1 MFPANSNDPILIQ
14 VIQIPAGT
22 NILTVIVQLGKPKK
36 ALHTSLLTNELLQ
49 NYSLKKLG
57 AFKGT
62 LRWGK
67 GLLNIY
73 SSIWFKSKDFDG

>member
-1 MFPANSNDPILIQ
+1 MFSANSNDPILIQ
-14 VIQIPAGT
+14 VIQSPVGT

-36 ALHTSLLTNELLQ
+36 TLHPSLLTNELLQ
-49 NYSLKKLG
+49 NYSLTKLG

-73 SSIWFKSKDFDG
+73 SSI